1 MNSRI
6 EDNLLILLDPSGQRS
21 DDIWHF
27 IRTKSLTDSSKM
39 HKVVLCFSRSSLIR
53 YLLCS
58 LVMKFAGKSRHRR
71 VRKILYVNDG
81 LICSLFSAGNT
92 AGYRAFAR
100 RHVSLPSGVLGRLY
114 MMFPPILRAEQ
125 LFIAVE
131 RFSEAG
137 RQDDSM
143 LLDGIDFMFYSNAP
157 GKLLLAKTESI
168 ISGSGMIFKT
178 TSSQDYAINLERE
191 YEAVRT
197 ISEDLGR
204 SGWVPDVG
212 KRLNFHNRSY
222 YPEKYLSGES
232 LRSKLRNSG
241 YASSHNEAIYFLD
254 RLDDW
259 FAIYHES
266 FGGVKRSLYSLY
278 AHLFSTFGELNIN
291 NSDIVPIVRYAEES
305 LVEIGS
311 GHGGLIPVLAHN
323 DLWPG
328 NFIVIGDRLTAID
341 WERATPDRAPIFD
354 YFWMIISAVLEYRVG
369 QNGIQDYSVGFRQF
383 LSLNDK
389 VCIHARKKLEFFLD
403 ALGFGK
409 IKLPQFV
416 LLFLM
421 EWSIQGASAIGKPT
435 DMDRLAQAELINFF
449 SYCPDGLFGETTSG
463 LTIPLR
469 IPQCSQE

>member
-27 IRTKSLTDSSKM
+27 IRTKSLTDSNKK
-39 HKVVLCFSRSSLIR
+39 HKVVLCFSRSGLIR

-58 LVMKFAGKSRHRR
+58 LVIKLAGKSRHRR

-81 LICSLFSAGNT
+81 LICSLFSADNT

-100 RHVSLPSGVLGRLY
+100 RHVSLPSGVLGRLF
-114 MMFPPILRAEQ
+114 MMLPPILRAEQ
-125 LFIAVE
+125 IFIAVE
-131 RFSEAG
+131 HFSETG

-143 LLDGIDFMFYSNAP
+143 LLDGIDFMFYSNAL

-178 TSSQDYAINLERE
+178 TSSPDYAINLERE

-204 SGWVPDVG
+204 SGWVPEVG
-212 KRLNFHNRSY
+212 KRFSVHNRFY
-222 YPEKYLSGES
+222 YPEKYLNGES
-232 LRSKLRNSG
+232 LRSKLRNAG
-241 YASSHNEAIYFLD
+241 KASSHNEAIYFID

-278 AHLFSTFGELNIN
+278 AYLFSTFGELNIN
-291 NSDIVPIVRYAEES
+291 NSDIVPIVRYAEDS
-305 LVEIGS
+305 LAKIDSV
-311 GHGGLIPVLAHN
+311 HGGLIPVLAHN

-341 WERATPDRAPIFD
+341 WERATPERAPIFD
-354 YFWMIISAVLEYRVG
+354 YFWMIISAVMEYLVG
-369 QNGIQDYSVGFRQF
+369 QNGVQDYSVAFRQF
-383 LSLNDK
+383 LSLDDK
-389 VCIHARKKLEFFLD
+389 VCSHARSKLEIFLNS
-403 ALGFGK
+403 LGLGNKRFN
-409 IKLPQFV
+409 PFV

-421 EWSIQGASAIGKPT
+421 EWSIQGAIALGQST
-435 DMDRLAQAELINFF
+435 DMDRLAQAELIAFARD
-449 SYCPDGLFGETTSG
+449 YPDRLYSERSPG
-463 LTIPLR
+463 LTVP
-469 IPQCSQE
+469 P